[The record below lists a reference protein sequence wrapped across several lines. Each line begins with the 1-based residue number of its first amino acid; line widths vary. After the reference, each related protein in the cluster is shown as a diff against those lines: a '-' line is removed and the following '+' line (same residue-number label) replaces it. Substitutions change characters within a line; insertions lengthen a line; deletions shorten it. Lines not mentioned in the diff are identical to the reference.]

1 MKLVLAGLWVAL
13 VALGTAYGVALYL
26 PGGSDTKAAAAVPV
40 LLQSQKTRVINVPM
54 VIDGALHGFVAAQ
67 FAFTEDTNVLKTLQ
81 VPPDVYLL
89 DEAFRA
95 IYSDPALDPR
105 HLEKY
110 DLQKLTARLVKGT
123 NDRLG
128 APLIKDV
135 LIENFAYIDK
145 DVAKG

>member
-26 PGGSDTKAAAAVPV
+26 PGGSDTKVAAAVPV

-54 VIDGALHGFVAAQ
+54 
-67 FAFTEDTNVLKTLQ
+67 DTNVLKTLQ

-145 DVAKG
+145 DAAKG